1 MVARTR
7 KLGGR
12 NHRLSDH
19 SLDRQTA
26 DRIAK
31 RTRQLGMNAKV
42 VKHAD
47 RPNGWAVYRT
57 CKLEPV
63 GGRRGGK
70 KVIHVNQAMI
80 AHNRK
85 NPKSLAKP
93 PITVQTSKGSIRASN
108 MQIEGNSRLI
118 YRPLS
123 PLSCGARLW
132 IETESPVVLDECS
145 RLV

>member
-7 KLGGR
+7 KLSGR
-12 NHRLSDH
+12 NHKLSDH

-26 DRIAK
+26 NRIAQ
-31 RTRQLGMNAKV
+31 RTRDLGMNARV
-42 VKHAD
+42 VKHAQD
-47 RPNGWAVYRT
+47 KYAVYRT
-57 CKLEPV
+57 CKLQPI
-63 GGRRGGK
+63 GNRKGGK

-93 PITVQTSKGSIRASN
+93 PITVQTSKGSIRASQ
-108 MQIEGNSRLI
+108 MKIEGNSSLI

-132 IETESPVVLDECS
+132 IETDSPVVLDDCS
-145 RLV
+145 RLI